1 MFASNDVELYDLA
14 EDPLEMKNLATDI
27 KKNGDLIAMMNDK
40 LNALIEAEVG
50 EDIGQMLPT
59 GEDANWT
66 LSESIQDMR
75 I

>member
-1 MFASNDVELYDLA
+1 
-14 EDPLEMKNLATDI
+14 
-27 KKNGDLIAMMNDK
+27 MMNNK
-40 LNALIEAEVG
+40 LIVLIETEAG

>member
-1 MFASNDVELYDLA
+1 
-14 EDPLEMKNLATDI
+14 
-27 KKNGDLIAMMNDK
+27 MMNNK
-40 LNALIEAEVG
+40 LIVLIETEAG

-75 I
+75 V